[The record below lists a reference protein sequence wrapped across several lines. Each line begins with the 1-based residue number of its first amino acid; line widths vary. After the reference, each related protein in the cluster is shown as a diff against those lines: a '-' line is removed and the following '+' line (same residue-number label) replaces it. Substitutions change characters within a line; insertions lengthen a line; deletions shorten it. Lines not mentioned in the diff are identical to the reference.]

1 MLDHHFSIHLFN
13 IYGSHCTPWYNLLLS
28 WIGGPGTNQVG
39 WYYSKLVNPNAQVL
53 CARIWG
59 SSTSIIDL
67 GYVAI
72 AALGV
77 PDLEALLAFLG
88 LSS

>member
-1 MLDHHFSIHLFN
+1 MLDHHFSIYLFN
-13 IYGSHCTPWYNLLLS
+13 IYGSHCTRLLS
-28 WIGGPGTNQVG
+28 WIGGPVTNQVG
-39 WYYSKLVNPNAQVL
+39 WCYSKLVNLNARVL

-67 GYVAI
+67 GYVA
-72 AALGV
+72 ALGV